1 MLENKQYLFAGR
13 NIIQGNLCF
22 PKENLIEL
30 WRSGKDH
37 HNLIFFDLVTRL
49 NFD

>member
-13 NIIQGNLCF
+13 NIIQGMLCF

-30 WRSGKDH
+30 
-37 HNLIFFDLVTRL
+37 
-49 NFD
+49 